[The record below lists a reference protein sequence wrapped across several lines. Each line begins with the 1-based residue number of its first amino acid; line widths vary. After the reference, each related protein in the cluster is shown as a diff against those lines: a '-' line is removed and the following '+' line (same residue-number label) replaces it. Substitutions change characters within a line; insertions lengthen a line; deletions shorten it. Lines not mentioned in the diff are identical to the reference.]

1 MTRCS
6 WSPGFSRETTVR
18 TFRTERHGKPKHVQE
33 DHNSNDVVGLTS
45 KSMASRTIIGSSVML
60 WVLTRLGIRGRQRGN
75 IHCRGPHPLERG
87 FQARVERHRNGLDNP
102 HTRMQGTLGIV
113 FVGYRPAEIDEQA
126 IPEVLGHM
134 PFKLVDDFGGGCLI
148 GTDRLTQDFRVE
160 LLGELRG
167 V

>member
-60 WVLTRLGIRGRQRGN
+60 WVLTRLGIRGRQRGK

-87 FQARVERHRNGLDNP
+87 HQNTPL
-102 HTRMQGTLGIV
+102 TLTALPTDTVTVTDPTPRCLASPSHSLGS
-113 FVGYRPAEIDEQA
+113 RPSY
-126 IPEVLGHM
+126 
-134 PFKLVDDFGGGCLI
+134 GCVASVWCGSILASNAS
-148 GTDRLTQDFRVE
+148 
-160 LLGELRG
+160 
-167 V
+167 